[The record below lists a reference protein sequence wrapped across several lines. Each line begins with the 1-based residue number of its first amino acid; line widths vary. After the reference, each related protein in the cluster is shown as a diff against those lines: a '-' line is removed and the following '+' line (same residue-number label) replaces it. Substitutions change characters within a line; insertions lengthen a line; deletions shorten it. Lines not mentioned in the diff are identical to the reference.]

1 MTLPEDPATLLF
13 WPAATIAFYIGA
25 RALNR
30 IRPRW
35 WSSPLLVTPA
45 LLILLATIMQAGY
58 GDYNRGSHWLTIMV
72 GPATVA
78 FALPIWERRA
88 VIRRYWPIL
97 TLGVVIGSG
106 IAMASAWGM
115 AHLLGLSDQLARSL
129 MPRSVTMP
137 FAMAVSDDIGGLPDL
152 TAVFVILTGVCGAAI
167 GEIMLTWL
175 PLRSSLARGALF
187 GMGAHGAGVAKAHQ
201 IGTEEGSIAG
211 LVMVLAGLFNV
222 LMAPVLAAM
231 LAA

>member
-78 FALPIWERRA
+78 FALPIWCHWRVERPRGDPRQLCKSVRFVLMEIVLPAVVLFLGVALSVLPAAGLVARA
-88 VIRRYWPIL
+88 V
-97 TLGVVIGSG
+97 LGVV
-106 IAMASAWGM
+106 
-115 AHLLGLSDQLARSL
+115 
-129 MPRSVTMP
+129 PREQS
-137 FAMAVSDDIGGLPDL
+137 
-152 TAVFVILTGVCGAAI
+152 
-167 GEIMLTWL
+167 
-175 PLRSSLARGALF
+175 R
-187 GMGAHGAGVAKAHQ
+187 
-201 IGTEEGSIAG
+201 
-211 LVMVLAGLFNV
+211 LVER
-222 LMAPVLAAM
+222 
-231 LAA
+231 

>member
-1 MTLPEDPATLLF
+1 MTLPDDPATLLF
-13 WPAATIAFYIGA
+13 WPAATIGFYIGA

-30 IRPRW
+30 LHPAW
-35 WSSPLLVTPA
+35 YTSPLLVTPA
-45 LLILLATIMQAGY
+45 LLIGLATLLRAGY
-58 GDYNRGSHWLTIMV
+58 GDYSRGSHWLTLMI

-78 FALPIWERRA
+78 FALPIYERRA
-88 VIRRYWPIL
+88 VIRRHWPVL
-97 TLGVVIGSG
+97 ALGVAIGSS
-106 IAMASAWGM
+106 IAMASAWVM
-115 AHLLGLSDQLARSL
+115 ADLLGLSDQLARSL

-167 GEIMLTWL
+167 GEVMLNWL
-175 PLRSSLARGALF
+175 PLRSALARGALF

-201 IGTEEGSIAG
+201 LGTEEGSIAG

-222 LMAPVLAAM
+222 LMAPVLAAVM
-231 LAA
+231 SA